1 MNFAIPTATYSLLK
15 TLGNSELL
23 ANPELR
29 ISEGEKATLHI
40 GQRIPVPVT
49 TISGYNP
56 GTDAPAANHD
66 LAVPYTSFQYQDV
79 GIKVAME
86 PRVHHNREVTLKLTV
101 EVSNQG
107 APVEFAGQDAAD
119 VRHAH
124 DRVDDPPQGRRD
136 ELPGRPHS
144 VEQDPAAPPRLRSSA
159 TSRFIGRLFTNEHT
173 RARRAPI
180 SC

>member
-1 MNFAIPTATYSLLK
+1 MTFAIPTATYSLLK

-56 GTDAPAANHD
+56 GTTSTPATNQN
-66 LAVPYTSFQYQDV
+66 LTVPYTSFQYQDV

-107 APVEFAGQDAAD
+107 ASVEFAGQEQPTFATRTIESTIRLKDGETNFLAGLIQSNKIQQRHQDA
-119 VRHAH
+119 VPRRHPVHRPALHRRAH
-124 DRVDDPPQGRRD
+124 ARR
-136 ELPGRPHS
+136 
-144 VEQDPAAPPRLRSSA
+144 
-159 TSRFIGRLFTNEHT
+159 
-173 RARRAPI
+173 RARI